1 MKIKLYASAI
11 AIAASALVGVNAN
24 AESTVGNA
32 NVVILETISFAENF
46 AVDFGY
52 ITNADGTCT
61 MDAVGALS
69 GQCLGRPAGTV
80 GDFTVAGTA
89 NQAVSVSVGS
99 GSTSGGVT
107 FNPVLSSSATPTL
120 SAGGTTTVNVIGN
133 LVLLSA
139 TAGAKALTYTL
150 TVDYQ

>member
-1 MKIKLYASAI
+1 MKKQLLISAI
-11 AIAASALVGVNAN
+11 AIASPFLFSAAAQ
-24 AESTVGNA
+24 AESTTGNA
-32 NVVILETISFAENF
+32 DVVILETINF
-46 AVDFGY
+46 TEVAHVDFGS

-61 MDAVGALS
+61 MASNGALS
-69 GQCLGRPAGTV
+69 GQCAGRPAGTV
-80 GDFTVAGTA
+80 GDFTVTGTSG
-89 NQAVSVSVGS
+89 QAVNVSVGS

-120 SAGGTTTVNVIGN
+120 VGGTTTVNVIGS
-133 LVLLSA
+133 LDLLSA